1 MWSSNF
7 GPPKKCNPQYPAAC
21 LTTGWA
27 FTPEQS
33 FSLFLADIASL
44 TTSSCATVPATTL
57 SDGPDTC
64 WSNASIHLPTPGLA
78 HFSPGQIYSSL
89 KDLVPVCCKPLPSR
103 KYVDPPHI
111 KEYAVYCHF
120 ARASLSASALV
131 FKYSSQ
137 KTCPATLAQ
146 NHRPRSCM
154 WQLGLPQTTSSTSS
168 LGSSHQAPHWSTWR
182 WSFCGSG
189 FGTPTL
195 PKQIL
200 FRSPQCFPW
209 WPGIPPQWSWWGV
222 GGPPTQKGFG
232 WPTWPVSSHCLWRS
246 PLENPCQISHGQN
259 RK

>member
-7 GPPKKCNPQYPAAC
+7 GPPKKCNPQYAAAC

-33 FSLFLADIASL
+33 FSLSLADIASL

-57 SDGPDTC
+57 SDGPDSC

-111 KEYAVYCHF
+111 KECRVPSLCTTIPERKRLSVQIF
-120 ARASLSASALV
+120 QLRKLAR
-131 FKYSSQ
+131 Q
-137 KTCPATLAQ
+137 HW
-146 NHRPRSCM
+146 HRTIVREAACGN
-154 WQLGLPQTTSSTSS
+154 WVAAATSSSSS

-182 WSFCGSG
+182 FLLRQRLRYANTSKTNSLPISSSMLSSVTRHPSPMILVRGGWSSYPKRLWLTNLTSFVPLFVAKSSWKS
-189 FGTPTL
+189 L
-195 PKQIL
+195 P
-200 FRSPQCFPW
+200 
-209 WPGIPPQWSWWGV
+209 
-222 GGPPTQKGFG
+222 
-232 WPTWPVSSHCLWRS
+232 
-246 PLENPCQISHGQN
+246 N
-259 RK
+259 

>member
-7 GPPKKCNPQYPAAC
+7 GPPKKCNPQYAAAC

-33 FSLFLADIASL
+33 FSLSLADIASL

-57 SDGPDTC
+57 SDGPDSC

-111 KEYAVYCHF
+111 KECRVPSLCTTIPERKRLSVQIF
-120 ARASLSASALV
+120 QLRKLAR
-131 FKYSSQ
+131 Q
-137 KTCPATLAQ
+137 HW
-146 NHRPRSCM
+146 HRTIVREAACGN
-154 WQLGLPQTTSSTSS
+154 WVAAATSSSSS

-200 FRSPQCFPW
+200 FRSPQCFPR

-246 PLENPCQISHGQN
+246 PLENPCRISHGQN